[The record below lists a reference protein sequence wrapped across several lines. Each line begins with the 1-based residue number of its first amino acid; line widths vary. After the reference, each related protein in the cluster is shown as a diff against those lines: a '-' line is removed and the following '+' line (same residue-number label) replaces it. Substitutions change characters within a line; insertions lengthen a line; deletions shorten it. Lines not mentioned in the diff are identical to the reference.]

1 MQWSSHV
8 GGCDPPTAF
17 SKRATPPIIYPAISS
32 VLGVMKKHP
41 FLLEIPFSANN
52 LFSWLP
58 AASRQRSA
66 RSPLPLCTNKELAAE
81 RARAAG
87 RRGNALHAT
96 TTAESTASSSQRAS
110 PQHPNS
116 RDPPS
121 GTRLAPCSRR
131 HPTGRFITSHSL
143 LIPFEAA
150 GLQVSPPIP
159 TWLPAISTYLPW
171 HSLPD
176 APCLGSLTFN
186 LEAKA
191 HIN

>member
-1 MQWSSHV
+1 MRWSSRV

-32 VLGVMKKHP
+32 ALGVMKKHP
-41 FLLEIPFSANN
+41 FLLEILFSANN

-66 RSPLPLCTNKELAAE
+66 RSPLPLCANKELAAE

-87 RRGNALHAT
+87 RRGNALHAA

-116 RDPPS
+116 QDPPIWHQACS
-121 GTRLAPCSRR
+121 MQQEASHGPVHHFTLTPNSLRSSRAAGVTSDPHVAPGNQHLFTLALAPRCS
-131 HPTGRFITSHSL
+131 
-143 LIPFEAA
+143 
-150 GLQVSPPIP
+150 
-159 TWLPAISTYLPW
+159 LPW
-171 HSLPD
+171 L
-176 APCLGSLTFN
+176 ACL
-186 LEAKA
+186 
-191 HIN
+191 

>member
-1 MQWSSHV
+1 MRWSSHV
-8 GGCDPPTAF
+8 GGCDPPMAF

-66 RSPLPLCTNKELAAE
+66 RSPLPLCANKELAAE

-87 RRGNALHAT
+87 RRGNALHAA
-96 TTAESTASSSQRAS
+96 TTAESTASSSQQAS
-110 PQHPNS
+110 PQHPKS
-116 RDPPS
+116 QDPPIWHQ
-121 GTRLAPCSRR
+121 ACSMQQEA
-131 HPTGRFITSHSL
+131 SHGPVHHFTL

-150 GLQVSPPIP
+150 GLWVSPPIP

-176 APCLGSLTFN
+176 APFLGSLTFN